1 MWLIGWLSRHPRF
14 TTSAAIAIVV
24 VGLVGVSVGVEAV
37 VRARLDP
44 AGSTQPT
51 RIYTRPL
58 AWRRGDV
65 ADARRAEAVLRRLG
79 YLAAR
84 TQTVGVGEYRL
95 DAESWTIGRR
105 SFESAAGP
113 DSGGITHVAVG

>member
-14 TTSAAIAIVV
+14 TTGAAIAIVV
-24 VGLVGVSVGVEAV
+24 VGLVGVSVGLEAV

-51 RIYTRPL
+51 RIYTRPV
-58 AWRRGDV
+58 AWRRGDAV
-65 ADARRAEAVLRRLG
+65 DARQAEATLRRLG

-84 TQTVGVGEYRL
+84 TQSVGIGEYRL
-95 DAESWTIGRR
+95 DADSWTIGRR
-105 SFESAAGP
+105 LF
-113 DSGGITHVAVG
+113 